1 MTRKIICFSMVR
13 EVRKENGKME
23 DGGSISSL
31 FTNLLLPNWFRM
43 VFCLDGVTKTGE
55 KIPLISEFKVE
66 IDMMME
72 FRQKISVNS

>member
-1 MTRKIICFSMVR
+1 MVR

-43 VFCLDGVTKTGE
+43 VFCLDGVTRIGE
-55 KIPLISEFKVE
+55 EILSMSEFKVE